1 VPSVLLHERL
11 WGSLVGMFELNNLDL
26 CVQSPVELFFLAVD
40 EMDEPQKSATDAVTR
55 PLLDA
60 LDTLYDVSVE
70 VQKTPG
76 FAVCA
81 YCCGTFGCLQLNDA
95 DFHRHF

>member
-1 VPSVLLHERL
+1 MPPVLLHERL

-40 EMDEPQKSATDAVTR
+40 EMDEPQKSATNAVTR
-55 PLLDA
+55 PFLDA

-70 VQKTPG
+70 VQTIHG
-76 FAVCA
+76 FGACA
-81 YCCGTFGCLQLNDA
+81 YCCCSLYGCS
-95 DFHRHF
+95 